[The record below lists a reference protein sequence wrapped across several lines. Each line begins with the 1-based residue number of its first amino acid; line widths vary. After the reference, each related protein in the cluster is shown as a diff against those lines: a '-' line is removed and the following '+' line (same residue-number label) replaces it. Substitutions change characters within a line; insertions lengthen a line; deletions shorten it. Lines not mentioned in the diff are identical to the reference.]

1 MVLTRYQ
8 QANLKPTSD
17 EKENKQKRR
26 IAALTETNDHNEAVL
41 VKDPPL
47 LTISRSRDTF
57 DDDSFELDTAF
68 KVDVLLEQL
77 DDFECS
83 TLDALMARW
92 PSMHARLKGMK
103 PHLPPKKDDYKPTL
117 VLDLDETLLHT
128 YRDTINNG
136 EVDYVVYA
144 KDGYSCLLA
153 GRLRP
158 GVIDFLTW
166 AASSFEVVVWTA
178 GREDYARMARDCLD
192 PENKLITH
200 MLTRNSC
207 IRMRSASTKEVL
219 YIKDLCALGRD
230 LSKTF
235 LVDNTPHA
243 ASLNLSNLIPIEA
256 YVGGK
261 SDTELV
267 ELRRFLESN
276 LVRLTDRKDDMR
288 IILHRQFNLKR
299 RIRERVGNWKQ
310 QQLKQQQRQ
319 QKELQKQKQKQQQPR
334 QH

>member
-1 MVLTRYQ
+1 MVLTRFQ
-8 QANLKPTSD
+8 QANLNQNS
-17 EKENKQKRR
+17 
-26 IAALTETNDHNEAVL
+26 HEAVL

-47 LTISRSRDTF
+47 LTISRSS
-57 DDDSFELDTAF
+57 DSLEEPDLSETTV
-68 KVDVLLEQL
+68 KVDSLLEQL

-103 PHLPPKKDDYKPTL
+103 PHLPPKKDDDKPTL

-128 YRDTINNG
+128 YRDTHDNEG
-136 EVDYVVYA
+136 QVDYVIYA
-144 KDGYSCLLA
+144 KDGNSCLLA

-158 GVIDFLTW
+158 GVIEFLTW

-178 GREDYARMARDCLD
+178 GREDYARMARGCLD
-192 PENKLITH
+192 PHNNLITH

-207 IRMRSASTKEVL
+207 IRMRSGSTREVL

-256 YVGGK
+256 YVGAT
-261 SDTELV
+261 SDTELS
-267 ELRRFLESN
+267 ELRRFLEVN

-288 IILHRQFNLKR
+288 IVLYRQFNLKR

-310 QQLKQQQRQ
+310 QQQQLLKD
-319 QKELQKQKQKQQQPR
+319 QKS
-334 QH
+334 

>member
-8 QANLKPTSD
+8 QANLKSTKGTS
-17 EKENKQKRR
+17 
-26 IAALTETNDHNEAVL
+26 TDHEAVL
-41 VKDPPL
+41 VIDPPL
-47 LTISRSRDTF
+47 LTISRSRDSIE
-57 DDDSFELDTAF
+57 DDVNETTV
-68 KVDVLLEQL
+68 KVDSLLEQL

-103 PHLPPKKDDYKPTL
+103 PHLPPKKDDQRPTL

-128 YRDTINNG
+128 YRDTNHEQ
-136 EVDYVVYA
+136 EVDYVIYA
-144 KDGYSCLLA
+144 KDGNSCLLA

-158 GVIDFLTW
+158 GVIEFLTW

-192 PENKLITH
+192 PQNRLITH

-207 IRMRSASTKEVL
+207 IRMRSGLTREVL

-261 SDTELV
+261 SDTELL
-267 ELRRFLESN
+267 ELRRFLENS

-288 IILHRQFNLKR
+288 IVLYRQFNLKR

-310 QQLKQQQRQ
+310 QQQQLK
-319 QKELQKQKQKQQQPR
+319 KQ
-334 QH
+334 